1 MTKRHKDRK
10 IKYKKKKRQKAGIL
24 IIKGGLPFVMEQEEH
39 ELPAGFT

>member
-1 MTKRHKDRK
+1 MIKRQDNKKRQK
-10 IKYKKKKRQKAGIL
+10 EKKKRQKAGIL